1 MPATLGESCHAVLEI
16 VGLRAHGAKGGPVTE
31 TADGMYGGTI
41 FEEMGAATG
50 RHPQRTYASLRA
62 IAPAQRVGEAVVVTS
77 RAAIDVVFRH
87 PEVYSSRMEPGRH
100 GNVRSLIPLEVDP
113 PVHKKYRKI
122 MDPLF
127 APQRMQRLAEPI
139 EMLVNDLIDDFVGE
153 PEIDFAEQFS
163 IPFPSQVFLT
173 LFGLPLEETA
183 RFIAMKDGINRPFHV
198 IGRPMNDP
206 QTVAY
211 RDSVAHD
218 LYDYFEDI
226 LDERAREPKDDLL
239 SHFLTAEVDGH
250 RLTREDILDICF
262 LFFIA
267 GLDTVSAS
275 LECFFA
281 YLAEHPDMRARLV
294 ADPAS
299 IPRAVEELLRWESPV
314 MLVSRVAT
322 KETDSRGARS
332 TPATRSTPSWARPTP
347 TRTRPPMPIRS
358 VWTGPPIPTS
368 RSVAASI
375 AASARTSPGS
385 SCVPPCASW
394 HARIP
399 HYRIRPGHEFTYT
412 IGIRAIDSFPMLLG
426 EMN

>member
-1 MPATLGESCHAVLEI
+1 M
-16 VGLRAHGAKGGPVTE
+16 TE
-31 TADGMYGGTI
+31 TPEGMYGGTI
-41 FEEMGAATG
+41 FEEMETATG

-62 IAPAQRVGEAVVVTS
+62 IAPAQRVGDAVVVAS
-77 RAAIDVVFRH
+77 RAAIDAVFRH

-139 EMLVNDLIDDFVGE
+139 ERLVNDLIDDFIHE
-153 PEIDFAEQFS
+153 PEIDFAQQFS

-206 QTVAY
+206 ETVAY
-211 RDSVAHD
+211 RDRVAHE
-218 LYDYFEDI
+218 LYGYFEDI

-250 RLTREDILDICF
+250 RLTHEEILDICF

-281 YLAEHPDMRARLV
+281 FLAEHPDMRAQLV

-299 IPRAVEELLRWESPV
+299 VPRAVEELLRWESPV

-322 KETDSRGARS
+322 QDAQLAGCPVHAGDEIYAFVGSANTDEGVTPDADTVRLDRATNPHIAFGGGVHRCLGSHLARLEL
-332 TPATRSTPSWARPTP
+332 
-347 TRTRPPMPIRS
+347 RTALR
-358 VWTGPPIPTS
+358 V
-368 RSVAASI
+368 
-375 AASARTSPGS
+375 
-385 SCVPPCASW
+385 W

-412 IGIRAIDSFPMLLG
+412 IGVRSIDSFPMLLG
-426 EMN
+426 ETN

>member
-1 MPATLGESCHAVLEI
+1 
-16 VGLRAHGAKGGPVTE
+16 VTE
-31 TADGMYGGTI
+31 TAEGMYGGTI

-62 IAPAQRVGEAVVVTS
+62 IAPVQRVGDAVVVTS

-87 PEVYSSRMEPGRH
+87 PEIYSSRMEPGRH

-139 EMLVNDLIDDFVGE
+139 ERLVNDLIDDFIDE
-153 PEIDFAEQFS
+153 PEIDFAQRFS

-173 LFGLPLEETA
+173 LFGLPLEETT
-183 RFIAMKDGINRPFHV
+183 RFVAMKDGINRPFHV

-206 QTVAY
+206 ETVAY
-211 RDSVAHD
+211 RDSVAHE

-226 LDERAREPKDDLL
+226 LDERAQGPKDDLL
-239 SHFLTAEVDGH
+239 SHFLSAEVDGH

-281 YLAEHPDMRARLV
+281 YLAEHPDMRAQLV

-322 KETDSRGARS
+322 KDAELAGCPVHAGDEIYAFVGSANTDDNEAPDADTVRLDRATNPHIAFGGGVHRCLGSHLARLEL
-332 TPATRSTPSWARPTP
+332 
-347 TRTRPPMPIRS
+347 RTALR
-358 VWTGPPIPTS
+358 V
-368 RSVAASI
+368 
-375 AASARTSPGS
+375 
-385 SCVPPCASW
+385 W

>member
-1 MPATLGESCHAVLEI
+1 M
-16 VGLRAHGAKGGPVTE
+16 TE
-31 TADGMYGGTI
+31 TAEGMYGGTI
-41 FEEMGAATG
+41 FEEMEAATG
-50 RHPQRTYASLRA
+50 RHPQRTYASMRA
-62 IAPAQRVGEAVVVTS
+62 VAPARRVGDAVVVTS

-87 PEVYSSRMEPGRH
+87 PETYSSRMEPGRH
-100 GNVRSLIPLEVDP
+100 GNVRSLIPLEIDP

-127 APQRMQRLAEPI
+127 APQRMQRLSEPI
-139 EMLVNDLIDDFVGE
+139 EGLVNDLIDGFIDE
-153 PEIDFAEQFS
+153 PEIDFARQFS

-206 QTVAY
+206 ETVAY
-211 RDSVAHD
+211 RDSVALD

-226 LDERAREPKDDLL
+226 LDERARQPKDDLL
-239 SHFLTAEVDGH
+239 SHFLAAEVDGH
-250 RLTREDILDICF
+250 LLSREDILDICF

-281 YLAEHPDMRARLV
+281 YLAEQPGMRAQLV

-322 KETDSRGARS
+322 ADAELAGCPVHAGDEIYAFVGAANTDEGEAPDADTVRLDRATNPHLAFGGGVHRCLGSHLARLEL
-332 TPATRSTPSWARPTP
+332 
-347 TRTRPPMPIRS
+347 RTALR
-358 VWTGPPIPTS
+358 V
-368 RSVAASI
+368 
-375 AASARTSPGS
+375 
-385 SCVPPCASW
+385 W

-426 EMN
+426 HAS